1 MNKPGQSTIELLDV
15 ASGATKEM
23 FNYQG
28 LVSANSFWQ
37 MPRDNLRSFGT
48 GRPKVPV
55 YSASV
60 IWWTSD
66 SRYVLYSGSKVE
78 RADLKTK
85 VFAHVFDAEVGK
97 EVQFDAEVNE
107 SVFSKV
113 QTVMSVPVPDG
124 FIVKVQ
130 KSSASQDESS
140 TSSSMLYRLQ
150 PSNAQ
155 ITEIRQTGVSLTDWS
170 LAEGLGDYLL
180 FSKTGTKKTETEWM
194 RVRIENDELVDPRT
208 ITCVGIDRLVSSPN
222 GERFSLMTF
231 DPRSY
236 SMTQSTNFG
245 TQYSTDTKL
254 LRTYPFTVSVWNW
267 EQVTGGKVEE
277 IKTKPIIA
285 WKPMDDNSEIVW
297 HPQGRYLSIF
307 GQGTASLIIMDT
319 DSGSWKHI
327 PNIVKT
333 TEGHTVRPIQ
343 DGWLALTPDTLQIME
358 LNGELR
364 KTFILGSMKEESLD
378 EMGSGSG
385 CWILANGESS
395 KSLPDSL
402 KHQVF
407 FLYRRDNRVLVE
419 SYESV
424 SSRQRQPKQI
434 KLTSFRVSRITAKR
448 TSSQEATI
456 MEIPWVDWYNSL
468 VKPSW
473 TPQPRT
479 IVSFGRSSIP

>member
-1 MNKPGQSTIELLDV
+1 
-15 ASGATKEM
+15 
-23 FNYQG
+23 
-28 LVSANSFWQ
+28 
-37 MPRDNLRSFGT
+37 
-48 GRPKVPV
+48 
-55 YSASV
+55 
-60 IWWTSD
+60 
-66 SRYVLYSGSKVE
+66 
-78 RADLKTK
+78 
-85 VFAHVFDAEVGK
+85 
-97 EVQFDAEVNE
+97 
-107 SVFSKV
+107 
-113 QTVMSVPVPDG
+113 
-124 FIVKVQ
+124 
-130 KSSASQDESS
+130 
-140 TSSSMLYRLQ
+140 
-150 PSNAQ
+150 
-155 ITEIRQTGVSLTDWS
+155 
-170 LAEGLGDYLL
+170 
-180 FSKTGTKKTETEWM
+180 
-194 RVRIENDELVDPRT
+194 
-208 ITCVGIDRLVSSPN
+208 
-222 GERFSLMTF
+222 MTF

-479 IVSFGRSSIP
+479 IGLIWQILYPVILLIFGYVIVQAIRNKLSWMIALPFIVNLVANLIFTPIQFGMRNLPLASIDIVIVWGTILWSMAAI